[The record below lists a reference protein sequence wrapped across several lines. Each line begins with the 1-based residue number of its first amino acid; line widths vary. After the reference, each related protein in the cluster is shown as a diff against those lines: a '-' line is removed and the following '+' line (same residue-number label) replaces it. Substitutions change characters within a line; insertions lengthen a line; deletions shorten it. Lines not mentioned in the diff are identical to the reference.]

1 MSEDPSTTDLSIEQ
15 IQKAFP
21 DNYKAF
27 KTLLS
32 EKNVQPFS
40 TFDKFLPL
48 LIYDKRFTVIPQSL
62 RKSLF
67 EHLVKNH
74 ATEFEKPKQ
83 TDKKSAQEALKA
95 LLDEYEKIGGYLK
108 KPSYS
113 DFKAHFHNDTRLT
126 DALKFYDM
134 EKFFNAKLENFQK
147 DLKDEKAAGKFQ
159 FMEMIR
165 EYFRNEKGKIDR
177 ALKWDAVKKELKKD
191 KRYDLVSSST
201 DRERI
206 FEDILRETLHS
217 KKERD
222 RSRSRDRERKSG
234 KDDRNRMIKGNE
246 DSSTRVEKMKRIEAM
261 EKYEV
266 LLAEKIKTYDI
277 KFRDADDQLK
287 KDPRYENISLDRD
300 IREELFDKFAENK
313 RQEALKVFHQILVE
327 KKFEIEPDMRFD
339 DARKI
344 FENDRRYNLRSKD
357 AKRRFEDFM
366 EDLRDETFE
375 NFKTFINETP
385 LIHKDKPIEGEE
397 FELLLEKLS
406 EDFRYQRME
415 YRKEKRER
423 MIKEKILALKEEYI
437 KKHPEMVE
445 EDGEVILNIPKDL

>member
-1 MSEDPSTTDLSIEQ
+1 M
-15 IQKAFP
+15 
-21 DNYKAF
+21 
-27 KTLLS
+27 
-32 EKNVQPFS
+32 
-40 TFDKFLPL
+40 
-48 LIYDKRFTVIPQSL
+48 IPQSL
-62 RKSLF
+62 RKPLF
-67 EHLVKNH
+67 EHIIKNH

-83 TDKKSAQEALKA
+83 ADKKSAQEALKA
-95 LLDEYEKIGGYLK
+95 LLDEYEKAGGYLK
-108 KPSYS
+108 KPSYT

-134 EKFFNAKLENFQK
+134 EKFFNAKLEKFQK

-165 EYFRNEKGKIDR
+165 EYFRNEKGKVDR
-177 ALKWDAVKKELKKD
+177 GLKWDEVKKELKKD

-206 FEDILRETLHS
+206 FEDILREILHS

-234 KDDRNRMIKGNE
+234 KDDRNRVMKGDE

-287 KDPRYENISLDRD
+287 KDPRYDDIRLDRD

-313 RQEALKVFHQILVE
+313 RQEAFKIFHQILIE

-366 EDLRDETFE
+366 DDLRDETLE
-375 NFKTFINETP
+375 NFKTFLNETP
-385 LIHKDKPIEGEE
+385 NIHKDKPIEGEE

-415 YRKEKRER
+415 YRKEKREK

-445 EDGEVILNIPKDL
+445 EDAEVILNIPTDL